1 LSYFFLIS
9 SQHHSHQ
16 TQDQSQK
23 EALAYF
29 INAFPASSE
38 TSDPTSLPSEA
49 YDTLRCV
56 FYFLLLVVKFF
67 VFRFAFKIPY
77 SPSHFSSRII
87 DGLNNPHQQGG
98 SNTSSASAA
107 NGGEEEVDV
116 TDDAETNTDPL
127 QVGRTSTSSACNSE
141 SETNQ
146 LSAHLNK

>member
-1 LSYFFLIS
+1 MLSLHHRRQVIRHPFPLRLMTRSGVFFI
-9 SQHHSHQ
+9 
-16 TQDQSQK
+16 
-23 EALAYF
+23 F
-29 INAFPASSE
+29 
-38 TSDPTSLPSEA
+38 
-49 YDTLRCV
+49 
-56 FYFLLLVVKFF
+56 FYWLLKFF
-67 VFRFAFKIPY
+67 VFRFAFRIPY

>member
-1 LSYFFLIS
+1 MIS

-56 FYFLLLVVKFF
+56 FYSLLLVVKFLF
-67 VFRFAFKIPY
+67 LSLLSKFPT
-77 SPSHFSSRII
+77 
-87 DGLNNPHQQGG
+87 L
-98 SNTSSASAA
+98 
-107 NGGEEEVDV
+107 
-116 TDDAETNTDPL
+116 PL
-127 QVGRTSTSSACNSE
+127 IFHLE
-141 SETNQ
+141 S
-146 LSAHLNK
+146 

>member
-1 LSYFFLIS
+1 MIRHPFPLRLMTRSGVFFFS
-9 SQHHSHQ
+9 
-16 TQDQSQK
+16 
-23 EALAYF
+23 F
-29 INAFPASSE
+29 IGC
-38 TSDPTSLPSEA
+38 
-49 YDTLRCV
+49 YI
-56 FYFLLLVVKFF
+56 F
-67 VFRFAFKIPY
+67 VFEFAFKISY

-87 DGLNNPHQQGG
+87 DGLNNSHQQGG